1 MLVDKKTSTLY
12 GTSIFFT
19 SDVLGIDLYVKEN
32 KISSNNKNLSFYF
45 DADKIDIIVN
55 YNDVNK
61 TVLKFLQKNSS
72 NEEEF
77 FLLNSI
83 TLEKF
88 IKKGN
93 AIMFNTIPSHL
104 DLLGK
109 ERTKEVYTAISN
121 MNNTE
126 FENSDKIDYAK
137 LFESFLKEVLH
148 VHNNDVA
155 TFEDK

>member
-1 MLVDKKTSTLY
+1 MLVDKKTSNLH

-19 SDVLGIDLYVKEN
+19 SGVLGIDLYIKEN

-55 YNDVNK
+55 YNDINK
-61 TVLKFLQKNSS
+61 TVLKFLQKNSN

-88 IKKGN
+88 LKKGN

-109 ERTKEVYTAISN
+109 ERTREVYTAISN
-121 MNNTE
+121 MNNSE
-126 FENSDKIDYAK
+126 FENNEKINYAK

-148 VHNNDVA
+148 IRNNDIA